1 MRRRVLSRLA
11 GGFGLAAMAL
21 AGAGLQGCASGGRA
35 CGLVACG
42 VERDALLQVTA
53 AQLAA
58 PAADITLY
66 DVRHY
71 PEATVAWRARSRGRN
86 YQCREARDA
95 TDPSRVH
102 FVYCRPAT

>member
-1 MRRRVLSRLA
+1 MLMVIAS
-11 GGFGLAAMAL
+11 AAL
-21 AGAGLQGCASGGRA
+21 R

-53 AQLAA
+53 AQLTV
-58 PAADITLY
+58 PAGSISIYDIH
-66 DVRHY
+66 HY
-71 PEATVAWRARSRGRN
+71 PKATVAWRARNAGRI

-95 TDPSRVH
+95 ADPSRVH

>member
-1 MRRRVLSRLA
+1 MRTRTA
-11 GGFGLAAMAL
+11 LAAAL
-21 AGAGLQGCASGGRA
+21 LAAGALQGCASDPQR

-53 AQLAA
+53 AQLTAVA
-58 PAADITLY
+58 TRIAIYDIH
-66 DVRHY
+66 HY
-71 PEATVAWRARSRGRN
+71 PGATVAWRARSAGRE

-95 TDPSRVH
+95 AEPTRVH

>member
-1 MRRRVLSRLA
+1 MKIGTTL
-11 GGFGLAAMAL
+11 
-21 AGAGLQGCASGGRA
+21 GAGLIFVGAALQGCSSDRQR

-53 AQLAA
+53 AQLTVPVAA
-58 PAADITLY
+58 VSIYDI
-66 DVRHY
+66 RHY
-71 PEATVAWRARSRGRN
+71 PGATVAWRARSTGRD